1 MDQKTMISNFSD
13 IKIRLWGLLLIGG
26 ALSSSCGNETEN
38 QNREENPI
46 VQIEEN
52 IIENQKS
59 KRAEEKEVQSNEKGS
74 SDNDIAYQKGE
85 FDKYGEQYSLTEIE
99 DGEYE
104 VTLYD
109 KENKVVHTE
118 TFTKLPW
125 ISEMTDNIL
134 QIGLSLGSPA
144 PYIYY
149 YDKER
154 AVVSPCYPDS
164 FYLKDNYVAY
174 MRDVNTL
181 IVKDIFEDNG
191 LYMEISRNFSDSQN
205 LGGLYLAIKDITWI
219 TLKGLDVLVLEYHEG
234 EDRELL
240 REVIQLENG
249 EEAVSYNELDELEKE
264 YDILE
269 YDICSPVLYD
279 FENVHPTIK
288 AHAEYEMRNH
298 EEICQKYGKQLNMS
312 LDYHTFDFNDDGHKQ
327 IVVLNEKIEGYY
339 DIVLSW
345 SNLVLKY
352 DACYNRYK
360 FCDQ

>member
-1 MDQKTMISNFSD
+1 
-13 IKIRLWGLLLIGG
+13 
-26 ALSSSCGNETEN
+26 
-38 QNREENPI
+38 
-46 VQIEEN
+46 
-52 IIENQKS
+52 
-59 KRAEEKEVQSNEKGS
+59 
-74 SDNDIAYQKGE
+74 
-85 FDKYGEQYSLTEIE
+85 
-99 DGEYE
+99 
-104 VTLYD
+104 
-109 KENKVVHTE
+109 
-118 TFTKLPW
+118 
-125 ISEMTDNIL
+125 
-134 QIGLSLGSPA
+134 
-144 PYIYY
+144 
-149 YDKER
+149 
-154 AVVSPCYPDS
+154 
-164 FYLKDNYVAY
+164 

-240 REVIQLENG
+240 TEVIPIENG

-279 FENVHPTIK
+279 FENVDPTIK

-352 DACYNRYK
+352 DAWYNRYK

>member
-240 REVIQLENG
+240 TEVIPIENG
-249 EEAVSYNELDELEKE
+249 EAVSYNELDELEKE